1 MDGTGGQGA
10 PDGRLPGASGEWKVP
25 HLVVAAALA
34 AAFLPVIAGGQSFFG
49 RDLAPFFY
57 PMKHYLA
64 DAVRAGR
71 FPLWNPLVAGGE
83 PFFASLQPGVLYP
96 GSLLLYVL
104 PFPHSVDWLIIVHF
118 VFAGAGW
125 VLLLRRLGRSPSAA
139 AFGALAFVL
148 GGFFMSL
155 GNFVNNLQTMAWAPW
170 LWLAWNRYR
179 SDPGPRRLV
188 VFAGA
193 CVAAFLGGE
202 PQLLALTL
210 ALVFTAGLLDP
221 VAEGVGR
228 GRQATAFTAAGVLA
242 LLVAGVQLVP
252 FVEFIGHSV
261 RTMPL
266 DLDFSAGRSQEAA
279 SLLHLLVPPALGAGE
294 FGFTTRTYAATEVPW
309 LLSLYPGVVVA
320 AFVAVGFRAAARRER
335 WFWGGL
341 AVLGL
346 VLALGVHTPVY
357 RALFAVVPPL
367 RAFRYPEK
375 FFLLPAMGIP
385 FLAAAGFD
393 RWKGRF
399 DEPGRLAKGLLA
411 VAAGYALLAALL
423 FVRPGAVGALCPGG
437 GHELL
442 LCGDAAGAGGLYAAI
457 SLRLAL
463 LAGGAAGVVLVV
475 RRGRLPVASGAW
487 ILVAL
492 VAFDLV
498 AAHRAVNPSVE
509 SDVYTTTPWTAA
521 VLGGAIDRG
530 EEYRFRGSPVSAGM
544 GERVRVTGAMEMS
557 NMYLDLQALGPNAGE
572 LFGIRQ
578 QDGLQGVELQSVAMT
593 HDAAIHDWAG
603 DPVRYLR
610 RMNVRWYADATA
622 SPGFSRRLR
631 EIAHHPELPIR
642 LFEVPEPLPR
652 AFVAAGWE
660 TAAGPGPALQ
670 RALAGD
676 LPDRRA
682 VLEQPPKAA
691 APGTARP
698 PGRIVA
704 ATWTPERVRLIAR
717 SSAPGLL
724 VLMDRWYPGWSVRV
738 DGRPAEL
745 LRANG
750 VFRAVEIPAG
760 EADVEFVFR
769 PRGVAIG
776 SGLTAIGIA
785 ACLVLLWS
793 SRGRR
798 EAG

>member
-1 MDGTGGQGA
+1 M
-10 PDGRLPGASGEWKVP
+10 P
-25 HLVVAAALA
+25 HLVLAAALVV
-34 AAFLPVIAGGQSFFG
+34 AFLPVIAGGQSFFG

-57 PMKHYLA
+57 PMKRYLA
-64 DAVRAGR
+64 DAVRGGR

-96 GSLLLYVL
+96 GSLLLYLL
-104 PFPHSVDWLIIVHF
+104 PFPHSVDWLIILHF
-118 VFAGAGW
+118 AFAGVGW
-125 VLLLRRLGRSPSAA
+125 ILLLRRLGRSPSAA

-179 SDPGPRRLV
+179 IDPGPRRLV
-188 VFAGA
+188 VFAVA

-210 ALVFTAGLLDP
+210 ALVFAAGLLDP
-221 VAEGVGR
+221 VTGRVAR
-228 GRQATAFTAAGVLA
+228 GRQVTDFAAAGLLA

-294 FGFTTRTYAATEVPW
+294 FGFTTRTFAAREVPW
-309 LLSLYPGVVVA
+309 LLSLYPGIVVA
-320 AFVAVGFRAAARRER
+320 GFVAVGFRTATRPER
-335 WFWGGL
+335 WFWGVL
-341 AVLGL
+341 ALLG
-346 VLALGVHTPVY
+346 VVFALGVHTPVY
-357 RALFAVVPPL
+357 RAAFAALPPL

-385 FLAAAGFD
+385 FFAAAGFD
-393 RWKGRF
+393 RWKAHF
-399 DEPGRLAKGLLA
+399 DAPGRLAPGFLA
-411 VAAGYALLAALL
+411 VGAGYAVLAAWL
-423 FVRPGAVGALCPGG
+423 FVRPGALGALCPGSG
-437 GHELL
+437 KELL
-442 LCGDAAGAGGLYAAI
+442 LCGDAAAAGSIYAAT

-463 LAGGAAGVVLVV
+463 LAGAAAAVVVLARRDRLSGAA
-475 RRGRLPVASGAW
+475 AAW
-487 ILVAL
+487 VLVAL
-492 VAFDLV
+492 AAFDLV

-509 SDVYTTTPWTAA
+509 SDIYTTTPWTAA
-521 VLGGAIDRG
+521 VLGDEMDRG

-572 LFGIRQ
+572 LFGIQQ
-578 QDGLQGVELQSVAMT
+578 QDGLQGVELRSVAMT

-631 EIAHHPELPIR
+631 EIARHPELPIR

-652 AFVAAGWE
+652 AFIATGWE
-660 TAAGPGPALQ
+660 TAAGPGPALR
-670 RALAGD
+670 RALAAD

-682 VLEQPPKAA
+682 VLERRPKAA

-698 PGRIVA
+698 PGRVVA

-724 VLMDRWYPGWSVRV
+724 VLLDRWYPGWSVRV

-750 VFRAVEIPAG
+750 AFRAVEIPAG
-760 EADVEFVFR
+760 QADVEFVFR

-785 ACLVLLWS
+785 VCLVLLWW